1 MRQKFGQNFLT
12 NQKIAQNIVDSLNI
26 KATDFVIEIGPG
38 KGVLTEK
45 ISQLAKKVI
54 AVEIDSALIAP
65 LKSKF
70 SKYPQVEVI
79 ELNFLDFIIPQNEPI
94 KFISN
99 LPYCV
104 ATAIIAKI
112 LPLSNWQS
120 AVFMVQKEVGERI
133 AANSGT
139 SDFGYFSVF
148 CSYYANIE
156 KLFVVKPESFSPAPQ
171 VNSIVVRLTN
181 KNAKKAES
189 GFFTFVKGAFSQKRK
204 TILNSLSNSL
214 KIEKNELLPKLILA
228 EISPTDRPEKLSLTS
243 YQKLF
248 SLLKNNNKKH

>member
-12 NQKIAQNIVDSLNI
+12 SNQIAQDIVDALDI
-26 KATDFVIEIGPG
+26 KNDDIVIEIGPG
-38 KGVLTEK
+38 KGILTEK
-45 ISQLAKKVI
+45 IAKLAKTLI
-54 AVEIDSALIAP
+54 AVEIDHALIAS
-65 LKSKF
+65 LKAKF
-70 SKYPQVEVI
+70 VQNQSVEII
-79 ELNFLDFIIPQNEPI
+79 ELNFLDFIIPQNVPI

-133 AANSGT
+133 TAKSGT
-139 SDFGYFSVF
+139 SDYGYFSVF
-148 CSYYANIE
+148 CSYFANTE
-156 KLFVVKPESFSPAPQ
+156 KLFVVKPTSFSPPPK
-171 VNSIVVRLTN
+171 VDSIVVRLFN
-181 KNAKKAES
+181 KNASKAEE
-189 GFFTFVKGAFSQKRK
+189 GFFTFVKAAFSQKRK

-214 KIEKNELLPKLILA
+214 KIEKEILLPKLISA
-228 EISPTDRPEKLSLTS
+228 EVNPTDRPEKLSLIA

-248 SLLKNNNKKH
+248 SLLKK

>member
-12 NQKIAQNIVDSLNI
+12 SNQIAQNIVDALNI
-26 KATDFVIEIGPG
+26 TNTDFVIEIGPG
-38 KGVLTEK
+38 KGILTEK
-45 ISQLAKKVI
+45 IAKLAGTLI
-54 AVEIDSALIAP
+54 AVEIDHTLIAS
-65 LKSKF
+65 LKAKF
-70 SKYPQVEVI
+70 AHNPKVQVI
-79 ELNFLDFIIPQNEPI
+79 EQNFLDFILPKSRNI

-104 ATAIIAKI
+104 ATPIIAKI

-133 AANSGT
+133 TAKNGT
-139 SDFGYFSVF
+139 SDYGYFSVF

-156 KLFVVKPESFSPAPQ
+156 KLFVVKPCSFSPPPK
-171 VNSIVVRLTN
+171 VDSLVVRLSN
-181 KNAKKAES
+181 KNALKVEN
-189 GFFTFVKGAFSQKRK
+189 GFFAFVKAAFSQKRK

-214 KIEKNELLPKLILA
+214 KIEKEVLLPKLISA
-228 EISPTDRPEKLSLTS
+228 EISPTDRPEKLSLSS

-248 SLLKNNNKKH
+248 SLLKN